1 MNKDEYSLEAL
12 IVGLVE
18 SQKYMNLDKLLK
30 VYIKDNQ
37 TAEPLNSLSA
47 YIRNAI
53 KSLFF
58 NTNIEDIEYC
68 ENDIDSHD
76 DRGLPVRLE
85 CTKHV
90 KNIKVDDDF
99 CFSEVGQRLWIYK
112 SNGAA
117 QKFDDRNPAKIITL
131 KSLKPKPME

>member
-1 MNKDEYSLEAL
+1 MEL
-12 IVGLVE
+12 
-18 SQKYMNLDKLLK
+18 
-30 VYIKDNQ
+30 
-37 TAEPLNSLSA
+37 
-47 YIRNAI
+47 
-53 KSLFF
+53 
-58 NTNIEDIEYC
+58 EDIEINMQLVDRYGN
-68 ENDIDSHD
+68 EYTVFAIDDSHD

-117 QKFDDRNPAKIITL
+117 QKFYDRNPAKIITL

>member
-1 MNKDEYSLEAL
+1 M
-12 IVGLVE
+12 
-18 SQKYMNLDKLLK
+18 KL
-30 VYIKDNQ
+30 
-37 TAEPLNSLSA
+37 
-47 YIRNAI
+47 
-53 KSLFF
+53 
-58 NTNIEDIEYC
+58 EDIEIDMQLVDRYGN
-68 ENDIDSHD
+68 EYTVFAIDDSHD

-99 CFSEVGQRLWIYK
+99 YFSEVGQRLWIYK

-117 QKFDDRNPAKIITL
+117 RKFDGRNPAKIITL

>member
-1 MNKDEYSLEAL
+1 MEL
-12 IVGLVE
+12 
-18 SQKYMNLDKLLK
+18 
-30 VYIKDNQ
+30 
-37 TAEPLNSLSA
+37 
-47 YIRNAI
+47 
-53 KSLFF
+53 
-58 NTNIEDIEYC
+58 EDIEIDMQLVDRYGN
-68 ENDIDSHD
+68 EYTVFAIDDSHD
-76 DRGLPVRLE
+76 DRDLPVRLE

-117 QKFDDRNPAKIITL
+117 RKFDDRNPAKIITL

>member
-1 MNKDEYSLEAL
+1 MEL
-12 IVGLVE
+12 
-18 SQKYMNLDKLLK
+18 
-30 VYIKDNQ
+30 
-37 TAEPLNSLSA
+37 
-47 YIRNAI
+47 
-53 KSLFF
+53 
-58 NTNIEDIEYC
+58 EDIEIDMQLVDRYGN
-68 ENDIDSHD
+68 EYAVFAIEDSHD

-99 CFSEVGQRLWIYK
+99 CFSEVGQRFWIYK

-117 QKFDDRNPAKIITL
+117 RKFDDRNPTKIITL